1 MTELFAGPWG
11 PVLIFGL
18 RVVDVTLATLRM
30 LLTMRDQRVVVPVI
44 GFFEALIWV
53 VAIATAIQNLQS
65 PWHVLGYAGGF
76 AAGTVVG
83 LWVEGKLA
91 MGLATIRVIS
101 RAEGEQI
108 ANALRA
114 EGFGV
119 TEFDGYGRQGKVE
132 LLMTLVKRRQIGD
145 VLKIAEELDDDAF
158 ISVDEPRTIRRGWMF
173 PTRRK

>member
-1 MTELFAGPWG
+1 MIELFAGPWG
-11 PVLIFGL
+11 PFLIFGL
-18 RVVDVTLATLRM
+18 RVIDVTLATLRM
-30 LLTMRDQRVVVPVI
+30 LLTMRGQRVVVPFI

-53 VAIATAIQNLQS
+53 LAIGTAIQNLQS

-83 LWVEGKLA
+83 IWVEEKLA

-101 RAEGEQI
+101 RAEGQEI
-108 ANALRA
+108 AAALRE

-132 LLMTLVKRRQIGD
+132 LLMTLVRRRQIGR
-145 VLKIAEELDDDAF
+145 VLTIAEALDDDAF

>member
-11 PVLIFGL
+11 PLLIFGL

-30 LLTMRDQRVVVPVI
+30 LLTMRDRRVVVPVI

-53 VAIATAIQNLQS
+53 LAIGTAIQNLQS
-65 PWHVLGYAGGF
+65 PLHILGYAGGF
-76 AAGTVVG
+76 ASGTVVG

-101 RAEGEQI
+101 RAEGEEI

-132 LLMTLVKRRQIGD
+132 LLMTLVKRRQIGH

-173 PTRRK
+173 ATRRK

>member
-1 MTELFAGPWG
+1 MIELFAGPWG
-11 PVLIFGL
+11 PFLIFGL
-18 RVVDVTLATLRM
+18 RVIDVTLATLRM
-30 LLTMRDQRVVVPVI
+30 LLTMRGQRVVVPFI

-53 VAIATAIQNLQS
+53 LAIGTAIQNLQS

-83 LWVEGKLA
+83 IWVEEKLA

-101 RAEGEQI
+101 RAEGQEI
-108 ANALRA
+108 ATALRE

-132 LLMTLVKRRQIGD
+132 LLMTLVRRRQIGR
-145 VLKIAEELDDDAF
+145 VLTIAEALDDDAF